1 MAPAE
6 GLSAP
11 APRARGPPSQ
21 LPAPSCGAPGQGP
34 AGQRPGSREPC
45 GRTGTE
51 PPRAPGFARP
61 WGAGAAEPPP
71 TPAEEV
77 PEAMFPPSLFPP
89 PGRTSASASS
99 PAPGAPRPL
108 PGLAP
113 HPPFQGVRLRVQEGP
128 SSLPFQLHET
138 SRSRQRS
145 HGAPLPHLLPPR
157 PPRVSRGGRGTP
169 RGGDSPFSWDR
180 KP

>member
-11 APRARGPPSQ
+11 GPRARGPLSQ
-21 LPAPSCGAPGQGP
+21 LPTPSRGAPGQGP

-51 PPRAPGFARP
+51 PP
-61 WGAGAAEPPP
+61 EPPR
-71 TPAEEV
+71 
-77 PEAMFPPSLFPP
+77 S
-89 PGRTSASASS
+89 
-99 PAPGAPRPL
+99 PL
-108 PGLAP
+108 PGVREGVRSRPQPRPRRCQKRCPPIPIPTTGQDFCECFQPRSRSPSAP
-113 HPPFQGVRLRVQEGP
+113 PRPRPPSFQEVRLRVQEGP
-128 SSLPFQLHET
+128 SSLPFQLHKT

-145 HGAPLPHLLPPR
+145 HGAPLSRLLPQR
-157 PPRVSRGGRGTP
+157 PPRFSRGGRGTP
-169 RGGDSPFSWDR
+169 RRGDSPFSWDR